1 MDIKKQIFV
10 NIYLQK
16 FKYLRLIIIIC
27 IVLAYMMPCIQLTRT
42 LNTVFLLELISQEFP
57 TKSILFSA
65 NTETN
70 NNYFLNNQL
79 NKNDLMICD
88 DEKEMF
94 EFGS

>member
-1 MDIKKQIFV
+1 
-10 NIYLQK
+10 
-16 FKYLRLIIIIC
+16 
-27 IVLAYMMPCIQLTRT
+27 MMPCIQLTRT